1 MQVCYYQRHRLSS
14 KEEKALNATYL
25 PLDELLKVSDYVSLH
40 VPLTDET
47 YHMLDREKLSLL
59 KKSAF
64 VINTARGPV
73 IDEQVLYEKLKNKEI
88 AGAALDVYENEP
100 QLTPGLKD
108 LNNVVLTP
116 HIGSA
121 SHETRSRMAQM
132 VARDIIQALEGETP
146 EHLIWR

>member
-1 MQVCYYQRHRLSS
+1 
-14 KEEKALNATYL
+14 
-25 PLDELLKVSDYVSLH
+25 
-40 VPLTDET
+40 
-47 YHMLDREKLSLL
+47 MLDREKLSLL

-132 VARDIIQALEGETP
+132 VAKDIIQALEGETP